1 MYVLDNGLPGR
12 LARGTG
18 DSFMAQETVL
28 YGRVGTDRRGLLSTG
43 SSDPEG
49 GGVMTTKDK
58 THGTPSPGS
67 PHLQAQKETT
77 RW

>member
-1 MYVLDNGLPGR
+1 
-12 LARGTG
+12 
-18 DSFMAQETVL
+18 MAQEMVL
-28 YGRVGTDRRGLLSTG
+28 YGKVGTDRRGLLSTG
-43 SSDPEG
+43 SRG

-58 THGTPSPGS
+58 TPGTPSPGS